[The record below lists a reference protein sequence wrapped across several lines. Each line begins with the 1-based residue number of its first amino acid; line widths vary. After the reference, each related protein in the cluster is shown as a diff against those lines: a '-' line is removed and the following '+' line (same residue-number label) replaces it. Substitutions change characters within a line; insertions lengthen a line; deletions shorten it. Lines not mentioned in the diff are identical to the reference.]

1 MYFKRFYIEKFK
13 FHRRAVRYTNLSVY
27 AVLRRVEGRNEE
39 RIEND
44 DLWGVCRCWSNNIIV
59 NFADCGIVGVQGGEF
74 IEQHGANARIMRGR
88 LHLFTPVFVVVH
100 FQRADIPI
108 LEGERETT
116 PKMRKELPAVSA
128 AFCSRRIKGRL
139 KSSLLMR

>member
-1 MYFKRFYIEKFK
+1 MF
-13 FHRRAVRYTNLSVY
+13 
-27 AVLRRVEGRNEE
+27 AVLPNEE
-39 RIEND
+39 RIEN
-44 DLWGVCRCWSNNIIV
+44 DLWGVCRCWRNNIIV
-59 NFADCGIVGVQGGEF
+59 NFADCGIVRVQGGGL
-74 IEQHGANARIMRGR
+74 IEQHGANARIMRGS

-128 AFCSRRIKGRL
+128 AFCSRPKYKGEIQIVVINEVIN
-139 KSSLLMR
+139 M